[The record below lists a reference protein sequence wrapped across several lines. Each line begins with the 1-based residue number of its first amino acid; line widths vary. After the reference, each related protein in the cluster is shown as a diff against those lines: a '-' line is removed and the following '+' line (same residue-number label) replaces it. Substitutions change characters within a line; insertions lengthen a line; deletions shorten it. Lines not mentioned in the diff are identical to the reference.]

1 MIIAPEGLRYSY
13 TWTQFRG
20 FKEQV
25 KVNLELCKRIAR
37 EVGGTILEEEE
48 IQDTIPKI
56 ADVWRKSYVDLT
68 HEETKLAQIQK
79 SFASGIM
86 DVWYYMGWANDLIKL
101 EEDYNRRLK
110 EKYNW
115 TMQPYYTRIFETG
128 VGGHL
133 RYMPPTDMADDYQ
146 IEKTMKI
153 RDEMHTW
160 VLDNYPNIHTYAY
173 RTIKTHSI
181 GLGKVIKKIRE
192 AIDPN
197 HIMYTPGEKPLEHE
211 EGGRITS
218 VG

>member
-1 MIIAPEGLRYSY
+1 
-13 TWTQFRG
+13 
-20 FKEQV
+20 
-25 KVNLELCKRIAR
+25 
-37 EVGGTILEEEE
+37 
-48 IQDTIPKI
+48 
-56 ADVWRKSYVDLT
+56 
-68 HEETKLAQIQK
+68 
-79 SFASGIM
+79 M

-192 AIDPN
+192 AMDPN
-197 HIMYTPGEKPLEHE
+197 HIMYTPGEKPLE
-211 EGGRITS
+211 T
-218 VG
+218 